1 MELASA
7 QQDQAF
13 VEILRNSVARSNR
26 FQGKLRIALIIL
38 EKENFKK
45 EMTRCRMADLV
56 PQTISV
62 KRSKLCILPIV
73 LQNILQY
80 IGLLKKN

>member
-38 EKENFKK
+38 ENEKFE